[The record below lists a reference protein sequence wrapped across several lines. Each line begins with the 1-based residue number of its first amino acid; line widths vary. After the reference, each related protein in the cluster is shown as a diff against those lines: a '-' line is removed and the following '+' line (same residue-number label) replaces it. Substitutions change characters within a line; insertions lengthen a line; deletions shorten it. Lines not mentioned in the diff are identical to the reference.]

1 MIDLNE
7 LFANA
12 PTVTLIEPSG
22 STPYFITRI
31 RLILNDGG
39 VLRELTVTA
48 DLMTDRETFE
58 DVGCLA
64 LSVMDVSEPWRQP
77 GEAGEWV
84 DDGQSSVWD
93 EAEPRVEWCVTPSGE
108 EIDLRG
114 DGLFS

>member
-7 LFANA
+7 LFSHSPVA
-12 PTVTLIEPSG
+12 TLIEPRG
-22 STPYFITRI
+22 DTPYFVTRV
-31 RLILNDGG
+31 RLLLNDGG

-64 LSVMDVSEPWRQP
+64 LSVMDVDEPWRQP
-77 GEAGEWV
+77 GVAGEWV
-84 DDGQSSVWD
+84 DDGESSVWD
-93 EAEPRVEWCVTPSGE
+93 EADLPASWCVTPGGE

-114 DGLFS
+114 DGLFG